1 MRHGPN
7 DSDAARLL
15 QWQSLVMVLQEH
27 NRLLVQLSCQLNCL
41 GAVDQILPLGFRG
54 SRIRLLKQPHLKF
67 DAEHSRHCCVDSRN
81 VQFPRFYQLW
91 NFLEVA
97 RDLLDGPERLRG
109 DNGAFLQ
116 GTTSHLNID
125 SSSH

>member
-54 SRIRLLKQPHLKF
+54 SRIRFLKQPHLEF
-67 DAEHSRHCCVDSRN
+67 DAKHSRHSSVDSR
-81 VQFPRFYQLW
+81 
-91 NFLEVA
+91 
-97 RDLLDGPERLRG
+97 D
-109 DNGAFLQ
+109 
-116 GTTSHLNID
+116 I
-125 SSSH
+125 